1 MAVTDLGKN
10 SCTKKN
16 FLKSFKR
23 FLKIGEIHQ
32 QGRKLLM
39 RSYLARDN
47 GIGMHDQTLCF
58 SNISSEMHL
67 IDVNSDEEIPSTS
80 FNILTK
86 NDSQIN
92 D

>member
-23 FLKIGEIHQ
+23 FLKIGAFHQ

-39 RSYLARDN
+39 RPYLARDN
-47 GIGMHDQTLCF
+47 GIGMH
-58 SNISSEMHL
+58 
-67 IDVNSDEEIPSTS
+67 
-80 FNILTK
+80 
-86 NDSQIN
+86 IN
-92 D
+92 FMLFQYLLRNALD